1 MARIDELFNFL
12 QTPGLTD
19 QQIAAEIGRLGVTA
33 QEVSQLTGVPVAD
46 VQSRLGMAANVVGGT
61 TTAGGGTTTAGGGTT
76 TAGGGGGGGTT
87 SPTFNT
93 TQETAFYNFL
103 QTPGLTDAQI
113 TAEVGRLGLNA
124 QQISNMTGVPVA
136 DVQRRLGGTTT
147 GTTGATT
154 TTTGATTATTPT
166 FATAQEASLY
176 KFLQTP
182 GLTDRQIAAEVN
194 RLGLTGQQISNMTG
208 VSLSEV
214 NARLGLISTQTA
226 AEATAAA
233 NATALANSQAAL
245 AAANARAAEAARLAA
260 LNKTSTNTTNL
271 NTPTNA
277 ANFSTFTNWLKATPG
292 LTDQQIAAEMNR
304 LGISTGQVSG
314 LTGLSQND
322 IQTRFNATAPF
333 SNATQGFAQNF
344 ANFQSI
350 PIGAQY
356 NPAVVGGASPY
367 SQVMG
372 QMRPVGNPYAG
383 VVGNLSMGGYDPALY
398 EQIAAG
404 NAARA
409 AANLAGGNTI
419 FETGGNANGG
429 DTAGIGSQGGDS
441 AGNTGGGPGTGA
453 VGDTAYAM
461 GGMVNGL
468 FGMNPPGPDDG
479 AGYLDRGEYVIK
491 KSSVNK
497 YGRGLLDMI
506 NEGKVPAKKMKS
518 LLG

>member
-1 MARIDELFNFL
+1 MATKTE
-12 QTPGLTD
+12 
-19 QQIAAEIGRLGVTA
+19 
-33 QEVSQLTGVPVAD
+33 QLLA
-46 VQSRLGMAANVVGGT
+46 
-61 TTAGGGTTTAGGGTT
+61 
-76 TAGGGGGGGTT
+76 
-87 SPTFNT
+87 
-93 TQETAFYNFL
+93 YL
-103 QTPGLTDAQI
+103 QTPGLTDAQVANEI
-113 TAEVGRLGLNA
+113 NRIGISAQEVSALTGVPVAEVQSRMAATTGTTTAATTGTTTAATTGTTTGATSATTPTFATAQETALYNFLSTAPNLTDAQIAAEINRLGVSA
-124 QQISNMTGVPVA
+124 QQVSNMTGVPVA
-136 DVQRRLGGTTT
+136 DVQRRLGGTTTGTT

-233 NATALANSQAAL
+233 NATALANS
-245 AAANARAAEAARLAA
+245 EAARLAA
-260 LNKTSTNTTNL
+260 LNRTTTNTTNL

-277 ANFSTFTNWLKATPG
+277 ANFSAFSNWLKSTSG

-304 LGISTGQVSG
+304 LGITAGQVAG
-314 LTGLSQND
+314 LTGVSQND
-322 IQTRFNATAPF
+322 VQTRFNATAPF

-344 ANFQSI
+344 NNFQSI

-356 NPAVVGGASPY
+356 NPAVTAGGASPY
-367 SQVMG
+367 SQIMG

-383 VVGNLSMGGYDPALY
+383 VVGNLSMGGYNPGLY
-398 EQIAAG
+398 DQIAAA
-404 NAARA
+404 NVARA
-409 AANLAGGNTI
+409 AAANAGTTLADYYGG
-419 FETGGNANGG
+419 GG
-429 DTAGIGSQGGDS
+429 DGGVGDGGD
-441 AGNTGGGPGTGA
+441 GGGTGA
-453 VGDTAYAM
+453 GAGTGNAM
-461 GGMVNGL
+461 AKGGYVHGGL
-468 FGMNPPGPDDG
+468 MFGPNPKGPDDG
-479 AGYLDRGEYVIK
+479 AVNLDIGEYVIK
-491 KSSVNK
+491 KSSVDK
-497 YGRGLLDMI
+497 YGKGLLDMI